1 MARALND
8 VDLATLLIDLLTPY
22 EEGLSTRRKSASA
35 TEPILVLRKLSA
47 AKGVQ
52 PG

>member
-8 VDLATLLIDLLTPY
+8 VDLATLLIDLLTPH

-35 TEPILVLRKLSA
+35 TEPLIYKREMAISA
-47 AKGVQ
+47 L
-52 PG
+52 